1 MGHKNALSLCAV
13 AVYGLAVAV
22 LAGLSIPSAYAGP
35 TLSKQALRAL
45 VLPAKPPVPADNP
58 MTPAKVAL
66 GKELFF
72 DPRLSSTGTIS
83 CNSCHNVMGNGTDN
97 RKFSQGVNGVLD
109 TDRSTPTVFNAAFLS
124 VQFWDGRA
132 PSLEAQAKGPILNP
146 KEMGM
151 SNGEEVAARIRA
163 VPGYRVQ
170 FKQVFKGAQPVT
182 FDNIT
187 RAIAAYERTLI
198 TPNSPFDRYAR
209 GDKNAISPAARR
221 GFSLVQEVGCTSCHS
236 GPLFNGPQMP
246 MGQGFF
252 MQFPTYTNNKYVAE
266 YHLMAHFGRYQVTHK
281 PADKHMW
288 VVQSWRNVALRAPYF
303 NNGSV
308 NTLSEAVR
316 VMAKVQLNKTLTTMQ
331 VRDIVAFLDS
341 LTGQF
346 PRQTMPRLPAIE
358 NTALPVSN
366 E

>member
-1 MGHKNALSLCAV
+1 MSDKIPLSRYA
-13 AVYGLAVAV
+13 AAGYGAIVAV
-22 LAGLSIPSAYAGP
+22 LGLSGPTAYAGQ
-35 TLSKQALRAL
+35 TLSPQALRAL
-45 VLPAKPPVPADNP
+45 VLPAKPPIPADNP

-83 CNSCHNVMGNGTDN
+83 CDSCHNVMGDGTDN
-97 RKFSQGVNGVLD
+97 RKFAQGVDGRLD

-132 PSLEAQAKGPILNP
+132 ASLEAQAKGPLLNH

-151 SNGEEVAARIRA
+151 PNGAAVAARIQA
-163 VPGYRVQ
+163 IPGYRAQ
-170 FKQVFKGAQPVT
+170 FKRVFKGAHPVT

-187 RAIAAYERTLI
+187 KAIATYERTLI

-209 GDKNAISPAARR
+209 GDKNAISPAARK
-221 GFSLVQEVGCTSCHS
+221 GFMLVQQVGCTSCHS

-252 MQFPTYTNNKYVAE
+252 MKFPIYTNNKYVAE
-266 YHLMAHFGRYQVTHK
+266 YHLMAHLGRYQVTHN
-281 PADKHMW
+281 PADKHLW
-288 VVQSWRNVALRAPYF
+288 VVQSWRNVALLAPYF

-308 NTLSEAVR
+308 NTLSQAVR
-316 VMAKVQLNKTLTTMQ
+316 VMAKVQLDKTLTPVQ
-331 VRDIVAFLDS
+331 VRDIVAFLDT

-346 PRQTMPRLPAIE
+346 PHQTMPRLPSTE
-358 NTALPVSN
+358 NTALVMSH

>member
-1 MGHKNALSLCAV
+1 MNHKFPLSYCAT
-13 AVYGLAVAV
+13 AVYGIVVAT
-22 LAGLSIPSAYAGP
+22 LGLGVPSAYAGQA
-35 TLSKQALRAL
+35 LSGQALRAL

-83 CNSCHNVMGNGTDN
+83 CDSCHNVMGDGTDN
-97 RKFSQGVNGVLD
+97 RKFSQGVNGTLD
-109 TDRSTPTVFNAAFLS
+109 TDRNTPTVFNAAFLS

-132 PSLEAQAKGPILNP
+132 ASLEAQAKGPLLNP

-151 SNGEEVAARIRA
+151 TNGKEVAARIDA
-163 VPGYRVQ
+163 IPGYRAQ
-170 FKQVFKGAQPVT
+170 FKKVFKGAQPVT
-182 FDNIT
+182 FNNIT
-187 RAIAAYERTLI
+187 KAIATYERTLI

-209 GDKNAISPAARR
+209 GNKNAISPAARK
-221 GFSLVQEVGCTSCHS
+221 GFMLVQQVGCTACHS
-236 GPLFNGPQMP
+236 GPMFNGPQLP

-252 MQFPTYTNNKYVAE
+252 MRFPTYTNNKYVAE
-266 YHLMAHFGRYQVTHK
+266 FHLMAHLGRYQVTHN

-288 VVQSWRNVALRAPYF
+288 IVQSWRNVALTAPYF

-308 NTLSEAVR
+308 NTLPQAVR
-316 VMAKVQLNKTLTTMQ
+316 VMAKVQLNKTLTAVQ

-346 PRQTMPRLPAIE
+346 PRQTMPRLPMTE